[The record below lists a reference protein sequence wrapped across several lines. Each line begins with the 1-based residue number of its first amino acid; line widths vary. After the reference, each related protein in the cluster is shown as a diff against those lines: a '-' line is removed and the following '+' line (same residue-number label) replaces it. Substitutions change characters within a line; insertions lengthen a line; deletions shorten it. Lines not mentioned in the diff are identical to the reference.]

1 MSRIKNHYIQEGDML
16 LFVFGVILIIASL
29 LLLSVNNPKTILF
42 IIVLVTL
49 LICDRY
55 TGSVSLL
62 STIWFWTMV
71 MFTPSMVLLAIILW
85 NDMVNRREE

>member
-1 MSRIKNHYIQEGDML
+1 ML